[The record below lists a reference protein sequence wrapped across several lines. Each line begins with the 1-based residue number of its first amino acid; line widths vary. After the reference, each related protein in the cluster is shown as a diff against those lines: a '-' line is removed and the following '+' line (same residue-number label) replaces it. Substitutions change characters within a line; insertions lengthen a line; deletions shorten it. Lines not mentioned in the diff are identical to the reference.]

1 MTILTYLRIGLA
13 LATFGGA
20 ILYGVFLSILG
31 VGAEKAKNSVA
42 RIMAGP
48 LLRMVRIRVT
58 TTGAEKL
65 KGVGPAVVVGNQQS
79 VICYCIYASLFR
91 EIPNSGIVARLTGQW
106 NIPGVTLF
114 FRRTANYM
122 VDPRNPLR
130 TAVGFLAA
138 RQALVEGNGT
148 IWMGPEGTR
157 WGQPGKL
164 GPFKPGAFRLAI
176 EAEVPIVPIVISP
189 LKPKTDL
196 GVPRIDPNEV
206 ELRVLDPITTKGK
219 DLDAVQ
225 ELKEEVRTLMQ
236 TTLTEMGEARRNSPG

>member
-1 MTILTYLRIGLA
+1 MTILVYLRIGLA
-13 LATFGGA
+13 LATFGAA

-31 VGAEKAKNSVA
+31 VGAERVKNSVA

-65 KGVGPAVVVGNQQS
+65 KGMGPAVVVGNQQS

-91 EIPNSGIVARLTGQW
+91 ETPNSGIVARLTGQW
-106 NIPGVTLF
+106 NIPGVTLL

-130 TAVGFLAA
+130 TAVGFLDA
-138 RQALVEGNGT
+138 RRALVEGEGT

-157 WGQPGKL
+157 WGEPGKL
-164 GPFKPGAFRLAI
+164 GPFKPGAFRLAM
-176 EAEVPIVPIVISP
+176 EAGVPIVPIVISS

-206 ELRVLDPITTKGK
+206 ELRVLDPIPTQGR

-236 TTLTEMGEARRNSPG
+236 TALTEMGEARRSSPG

>member
-1 MTILTYLRIGLA
+1 MTLLAYLRIGLA
-13 LATFGGA
+13 MATFGGA
-20 ILYGVFLSILG
+20 ILYGVLLSILG
-31 VGAEKAKNSVA
+31 VGAERVKDSVA

-65 KGVGPAVVVGNQQS
+65 KGAGPAVVVGNQQS
-79 VICYCIYASLFR
+79 VICYCIYANLFR
-91 EIPNSGIVARLTGQW
+91 EIPNSGIVARLTEKW
-106 NIPGVTLF
+106 NIPGVTLL

-122 VDPRNPLR
+122 VDPGNPLR
-130 TAVGFLAA
+130 TAVGFLDA
-138 RQALVEGNGT
+138 RRALVEENGT

-157 WGQPGKL
+157 WGEPGKL

-196 GVPRIDPNEV
+196 GIPRIDPNEV
-206 ELRVLDPITTKGK
+206 ELRVLDPIATKGR

-236 TTLTEMGEARRNSPG
+236 TALTEMGAERRSSPG